1 MAVLLVL
8 LLAQQLAPGLASD
21 AAPAVLLMGAD
32 QTPGERLVPVGLLYT
47 PDVLAALSADGRAGH
62 PQIKAAIRDRLALV
76 GLYRFNDPMP
86 LHHHDVV
93 WQKRYGV
100 SAGPAEAAAFAASN
114 RKPVW
119 TETDPTLVRAL
130 SPGAR
135 FEHVALVAA
144 FRESDL
150 VAGDRIFIWQSS
162 VPEPENPSRSIVHS
176 KWGTI
181 PPR

>member
-8 LLAQQLAPGLASD
+8 LLAQQLAPGVTAEP
-21 AAPAVLLMGAD
+21 APAVLLMGAD

-47 PDVLAALSADGRAGH
+47 PDVLAALSANGRAAS
-62 PQIKAAIRDRLALV
+62 PQIKAAIRERLALV
-76 GLYRFNDPMP
+76 VLYRLDDPMP
-86 LHHHDVV
+86 LHHQDVV
-93 WQKRYGV
+93 WQKGYGV
-100 SAGPAEAAAFAASN
+100 SAGPAQAAAFAASN

-119 TETDPTLVRAL
+119 TETDPTLLGAL
-130 SPGAR
+130 SPDAR

-144 FRESDL
+144 FSEKDL
-150 VAGDRIFIWQSS
+150 VSGDRIFIWQSS
-162 VPEPENPSRSIVHS
+162 VPDAENPSRSIVRS